1 MKEFKTYANSFQ
13 EKSKLGLESI
23 GMLLEKLGNPHKG
36 GKYIHVA
43 GTNGK
48 GSVCAF
54 LQNILSSAGFKTG
67 KFISPNMIEVYERIS
82 IDGENINSG
91 DMDRLLSL
99 VGEKAEEMERET
111 GVMPTQ
117 FEIWTACAFMYFKEK
132 KCDVVVLETGLGGR
146 LDATNIIDS
155 PICSVITRVDMDHT
169 EYLGDTIEKITFE
182 KAGIIKENCPVITL
196 SDQAALSVIAEKAK
210 DTHSEVF
217 IAGVPTNITYK
228 DGSENFDYKVL
239 EKLEIDLLGR
249 HQVENATL
257 ALEVCHLL
265 KIDEKYIREGLKK
278 ARNIGRFEKISD
290 EPLIFFDGA
299 HNVCGIKTL
308 VDSVKRYLPDKEI
321 SIIFGAMR
329 DKEIDESIILLKN
342 EINAKNVYTVEVK
355 ENPRAETARN
365 LAEKFL
371 HCGFNATPCE
381 NIEEAI
387 KKATST
393 GDATL
398 ICGSL
403 YLYKDLKEDVQN

>member
-82 IDGENINSG
+82 IDGENINPG
-91 DMDRLLSL
+91 DMDRLLSI

-155 PICSVITRVDMDHT
+155 SICSVITRVDMDHT

-182 KAGIIKENCPVITL
+182 KAGIIKENCAVITL
-196 SDQAALSVIAEKAK
+196 SDQTAQNVISEKAK
-210 DTHSEVF
+210 ETCSEVYL
-217 IAGVPTNITYK
+217 ADKAQNVTYDEGK
-228 DGSENFDYKVL
+228 EIFDYKEL
-239 EKLEIDLLGR
+239 KNLEISLLGI

-257 ALEVCHLL
+257 AVEVARFL

-290 EPLIFFDGA
+290 DPLIFFDGA

-329 DKEIDESIILLKN
+329 DKEIDESIILLKD
-342 EINAKNVYTVEVK
+342 EINSKNVYTVEVK
-355 ENPRAETARN
+355 DNPRAETAQN
-365 LAEKFL
+365 LAEKFIKNGL
-371 HCGFNATPCE
+371 NAQPTA
-381 NIEEAI
+381 NIKDAI
-387 KKATST
+387 KKAVST
-393 GDATL
+393 GDVVL

-403 YLYKDLKEDVQN
+403 YLYKDLKEDVQF

>member
-1 MKEFKTYANSFQ
+1 MKEFKKYANSFQ

-23 GMLLEKLGNPHKG
+23 GILLEKLGNPHKD
-36 GKYIHVA
+36 GKFIHVA

-54 LQNILSSAGFKTG
+54 VQNILTSAGFKTG

-82 IDGENINSG
+82 INGENISPN

-99 VGEKAEEMERET
+99 VGEKAEEMEKEI

-117 FEIWTACAFMYFKEK
+117 FEIWTAAAFLYFKEK
-132 KCDVVVLETGLGGR
+132 KCDIVVLETGLGGR
-146 LDATNIIDS
+146 LDATNIIDN

-196 SDQAALSVIAEKAK
+196 CDQAALNVIITKAK
-210 DTHSEVF
+210 ETKSEVLF
-217 IAGVPTNITYK
+217 ADKAENI
-228 DGSENFDYKVL
+228 ENCGGRECFDYKAL
-239 EKLEIDLLGR
+239 KKLEINLLGV

-257 ALEVCHLL
+257 ALEVAQFMN
-265 KIDEKYIREGLKK
+265 IEEKHIREGLEK
-278 ARNIGRFEKISD
+278 ARNIGRFEKISQ
-290 EPLIFFDGA
+290 EPMIFFDGA

-308 VDSVKRYLPDKEI
+308 VNSVKRYFPEKTL
-321 SIIFGAMR
+321 SVVFGAMR
-329 DKEIDESIILLKN
+329 DKEIDESISLMKDELNIKC
-342 EINAKNVYTVEVK
+342 VYTVMVK
-355 ENPRAETARN
+355 DNPRAETAQN

-371 HCGFNATPCE
+371 KNGFSAVPCE
-381 NIEEAI
+381 NIADAI

-393 GDATL
+393 ADVAL

-403 YLYKDLKEDVQN
+403 YLYKDLKEL